1 MITTTIQVHA
11 SPLLVVEG
19 LTRIHRKGNR
29 EVTALRDAYLE
40 IREGEFVAI
49 TGPSG
54 SGKSTLLSLLGLLD
68 TPTSG
73 EYQLLGKDVT
83 TLKDQGVQQVADG
96 CYQRQYNNPGGATL
110 QFISYPVPE
119 NHLA

>member
-83 TLKDQGVQQVADG
+83 TLKEQAASAIRNQLIGFVFQQ
-96 CYQRQYNNPGGATL
+96 
-110 QFISYPVPE
+110 
-119 NHLA
+119 